1 MPYEQPYVPI
11 VKGIGFNPSPVA
23 GNIPIW
29 ADGKLN
35 PKVIGTTRY
44 DEFWIE
50 QIDRCLNGY
59 TTGGIYIPGRYYFY
73 LNFTI
78 IKGLKG
84 LQYPFYVD
92 LDLEFF
98 KLVDWVKLKK
108 KTGIVSIKA
117 RRKGLSEK
125 VQGGI
130 LNYGVRFI
138 DGYRGGIASGKE
150 TYTQGLKTKLESSH
164 FKYHDELML
173 NTITNNDKEMQYGF
187 QVKDEVVGFKES
199 GYLGL
204 LWFRTMFDDPT
215 KMEGEYFH
223 DVVMEES
230 GQFKFCYETYESIK
244 PALEFGAEMGGTF
257 YIYGTGGNILSS
269 SKAFKDFWDQ
279 ADSYGLERFW
289 VSGTRIYYPFLGMK
303 NEDRMLTH
311 KITGDEIDPIKNLRK
326 YTKEERIGME
336 DVESGHDYI
345 MDLRQNYINLKQKI
359 KLVKL
364 NQSYPLTVD
373 EAFTSGG
380 SNDFNSELLY
390 ATLFEL
396 QAREN
401 PYREVVLDFVMEKG
415 PNGMSQ
421 LTNPLRVE
429 SRPATDQDPDW
440 KKVLILQDPKPE
452 IRNLDIA
459 GVDSYNMDK
468 SATSKSLG
476 AMVVNR
482 RGHKFFGH
490 DESILNAFYPV
501 CLYYHRPPRKEQF
514 FEISLQIA
522 VMYNLVQNTMIS
534 AEYDLIIDWWK
545 RHGGLRYISPRP
557 KTFDA
562 PKTQYNYNLGAKMT
576 TANKPRM
583 LALVQTFI
591 DDWGEYIKFID
602 ILKDGLAY
610 DEENIGSDWD
620 SIDALGLSLM
630 RDHDMRVLPAARLE
644 EANDNDGMGRVKYM
658 TDGNALIPYIEKAG
672 GEKEKL
678 IRRDEWRPMS
688 TNGNVMLDPHW
699 PSEDDFR

>member
-1 MPYEQPYVPI
+1 MRYDKPYVPI

-29 ADGKLN
+29 ADGKTN
-35 PKVIGTTRY
+35 PKVIGTSRY
-44 DEFWIE
+44 DDFWLE
-50 QIDRCLNGY
+50 QIDRCRNGY
-59 TTGGIYIPGRYYFY
+59 TTGGIFIPGRYYFY

-84 LQYPFYVD
+84 PQYPFYVD

-98 KLVDWVKLKK
+98 LLVDYVKEKK

-138 DGYRGGIASGKE
+138 EGYRGGVASGKE

-164 FKYHDELML
+164 FRYGDEMML
-173 NTITNNDKEMQYGF
+173 NTITNNDREMQFGF
-187 QVKDEVVGFKES
+187 QVKDEVAGFKEE
-199 GYLGL
+199 GYLAL

-269 SKAFKDFWDQ
+269 SKAFKDFWDN
-279 ADSYGLERFW
+279 ADSYGLERLW
-289 VSGTRIYYPFLGMK
+289 VPGSRIYYPFIGMK

-311 KITGDEIDPIKNLRK
+311 EITGEEVDPLKNLRQ
-326 YTKEERIGME
+326 YTKEQRLGME
-336 DVESGHDYI
+336 DQQGAHDYI
-345 MDLRQNYINLKQKI
+345 MEKRKNYIEMKQKI

-380 SNDFNSELLY
+380 QNNFNSELLY

-396 QAREN
+396 QAMPNQPKEM
-401 PYREVVLDFVMEKG
+401 VLDFVMEKG
-415 PNGMSQ
+415 PGGMTQ
-421 LTNPLRVE
+421 MVNPLRVE
-429 SRPATDQDPDW
+429 ARPATEDDPEW
-440 KKVLILQDPKPE
+440 MKVHILQDPKPH
-452 IRNLDIA
+452 IRNLDVA
-459 GVDSYNMDK
+459 GIDSYNMDQ
-468 SATSKSLG
+468 STTSKSLG

-490 DESILNAFYPV
+490 DESIINAFYPV

-514 FEISLQIA
+514 FEISLKIA
-522 VMYNLVQNTMIS
+522 VYYNLVQNTMIS

-545 RHGGLRYISPRP
+545 RHHGLRYVSPRP
-557 KTFDA
+557 RTFDA

-583 LALVQTFI
+583 LALVQTYI
-591 DDWGEYIKFID
+591 DDWCEYIKYID
-602 ILKDGLAY
+602 ILKDALAY

-630 RDHDMRVLPAARLE
+630 RDHDMRMLPSQKEQTSE
-644 EANDNDGMGRVKYM
+644 EKDGMGRVQYM
-658 TDGNALIPYIEKAG
+658 TDGNALIPYIEKPNG
-672 GEKEKL
+672 DKDLLLRKN
-678 IRRDEWRPMS
+678 DWRPMAA
-688 TNGNVMLDPHW
+688 NGNVMVDPHW
-699 PSEDDFR
+699 PSEDEFG